1 MNFSIYGDDSN
12 GLLRIDPRTKLLFF
26 TGSMISFNCGAGL
39 ILSIYCCI
47 VCGLLAL
54 CGKPWTALKGIFTFA
69 LAVYARYC
77 IDIYD
82 GGAPFIVT
90 LLQEIIAIFLY
101 GFPIIM
107 AFTLLVQTT
116 RIGNPDASDDD
127 VLLASQKACCYGFV
141 SELEQGFDTPVGA
154 LGGKLSGGQRQ
165 RIAFARAILKDAP
178 IVVLDEAAAFVDS
191 ENESEMNKAIAEM
204 TKSKTVIMIAHR
216 LRSVENAD
224 KIIVLDNGVIEEQG
238 THSELMKS
246 SRIYQNLVNSGNDD
260 YHIERKRVSL

>member
-12 GLLRIDPRTKLLFF
+12 GLLRIDPRTKLLIFF

-47 VCGLLAL
+47 VCILLAL

-90 LLQEIIAIFLY
+90 LLQEIIAILLY

-107 AFTLLVQTT
+107 SFTLLVQTT
-116 RIGNPDASDDD
+116 RISQFLSALQTMKLPIKAIIPIAVFFRFVPTVIDEWSGIRKAMAFRGIPLSPSAIICHPLKTVEYILIPLLFGCVNVMEELASSATARGMDSEIKRSSYETVRLNFYDIIIMIIIVSLTVWSFLWRG
-127 VLLASQKACCYGFV
+127 VLL
-141 SELEQGFDTPVGA
+141 
-154 LGGKLSGGQRQ
+154 
-165 RIAFARAILKDAP
+165 
-178 IVVLDEAAAFVDS
+178 
-191 ENESEMNKAIAEM
+191 
-204 TKSKTVIMIAHR
+204 
-216 LRSVENAD
+216 
-224 KIIVLDNGVIEEQG
+224 
-238 THSELMKS
+238 
-246 SRIYQNLVNSGNDD
+246 
-260 YHIERKRVSL
+260 